1 MMRWPA
7 AWGWPGAV
15 ALLAL
20 LSAGGLGGVL
30 APRWQAQAEAA
41 SRVPQHRP
49 APAPAAA
56 SAPRRALPAVGDSA
70 ERVAALLRLAARH
83 GLVLERTQ
91 QRISLSGNVR
101 RLQVGLT
108 LRGRYVELRSFIAA
122 ALRADAGLALDEL
135 SLRRGAPEVDQLE
148 AELAWSFFQPASPA
162 LAT

>member
-1 MMRWPA
+1 
-7 AWGWPGAV
+7 
-15 ALLAL
+15 
-20 LSAGGLGGVL
+20 VL

-41 SRVPQHRP
+41 HRVTLQGP
-49 APAPAAA
+49 APAPAAVA
-56 SAPRRALPAVGDSA
+56 PPRRALPAVGDSA

-91 QRISLSGNVR
+91 QRVSQSGGVR

-108 LRGRYVELRSFIAA
+108 LRGRYVELRAFIAT

-148 AELAWSFFQPASPA
+148 AELAWSFFQPASPP